1 MADIEAAKRALINA
15 DKAGDVEAAR
25 KLVQFI
31 QSQQAPQ
38 TPLQRPL
45 SDRLRQRGVNIIKE
59 AAQDKPLT
67 TLPYRAASEV
77 VGGIGDIGGEAL
89 SAITPDFIEEPVK
102 EYAGKAAEAIADTQ
116 FAKDVSRG
124 YGALKQASKD
134 VSGDY
139 IPDVVETVEDV
150 AGGAIGLG
158 TLPVGGAVAGKA
170 GLQTIKK
177 LNDLNLKKI
186 YPTTEAIAKRSS
198 ELFDEAKSLGADFSP
213 KVIDDLFKAG
223 SKDLPTGEIAKG
235 LVPSDEAME
244 FTQKVEKLIGKKST
258 LADFEDLD
266 KYLGS
271 KAASTYIT
279 DPSLSRKFGNMQ
291 GALRESVENIDN
303 VVGSKAGIE
312 AHREAT
318 RLWSIKKKADDV
330 ERAISV
336 GLDYEVPATGIKN
349 QFKRIKNNPKL
360 MRGYSKAEKAAISKA
375 ANSGELEGI
384 VKTMGSRLNIVAGM
398 AGGAGGAMGMTG
410 VSMAGRKGSEL
421 YKLLQA
427 NKVMKGLGERSG
439 LTQTQKRIDPSKLI
453 TSGKRP

>member
-1 MADIEAAKRALINA
+1 MAIYQLPDGSKYNVPDSVPPEVAI
-15 DKAGDVEAAR
+15 AR
-25 KLVQFI
+25 LKEKFGQP
-31 QSQQAPQ
+31 A
-38 TPLQRPL
+38 QRPL
-45 SDRLRQRGVNIIKE
+45 SDRLKQRGLNIASE
-59 AAQDKPLT
+59 LMQDKPLST
-67 TLPYRAASEV
+67 FPFRAASEV
-77 VGGIGDIGGEAL
+77 AGGVADVGGEAL

-102 EYAGKAAEAIADTQ
+102 ELAGQAAEYVAGTKAGQ
-116 FAKDVSRG
+116 VVGKSYELAQEKAPNVM
-124 YGALKQASKD
+124 
-134 VSGDY
+134 
-139 IPDVVETVEDV
+139 DVVE
-150 AGGAIGLG
+150 GAVSLG
-158 TLPVGGAVAGKA
+158 TLPVGGAVTGQA
-170 GLQTIKK
+170 GLKTIKK

-186 YPTTEAIAKRSS
+186 YPTQEAIAKKSS

-223 SKDLPTGEIAKG
+223 SKDIDVGDVARRTIPDDEVTLFVKSLEKELGEK
-235 LVPSDEAME
+235 
-244 FTQKVEKLIGKKST
+244 TT
-258 LADFEDLD
+258 LADFEGWDRH
-266 KYLGS
+266 LGDR
-271 KAASTYIT
+271 AASTYVT
-279 DPSLSRKFGNMQ
+279 DPGLSRKFSNMQ
-291 GALRESVENIDN
+291 GALRESVQNVKN

-375 ANSGELEGI
+375 ASSGELEGI

-398 AGGAGGAMGMTG
+398 AGGAGGAAGMTG

-439 LTQTQKRIDPSKLI
+439 LVQTQKRIDPRKLI